1 MLNFNVDP
9 YYDDFDPNKN
19 FHRILFRPGRAV
31 QARELT
37 QTQTILQDQVSKFA
51 NHIFKQNTPVTGGQV
66 TVNTNAIYIKLNET
80 FNENDIVASDFLNQV
95 ITDASGVVF
104 AKVVAT
110 EESVSGDPPTLIVSY
125 LSGKQFSAGD
135 VIISTTSGTTAQ
147 IAPSDFTGLSTTA
160 SISEG
165 VFYIV
170 NGYSFS
176 NVQNPDGSYS
186 RYSIGNFV
194 SVQPQTII
202 VQKYG
207 NTPTRRIGIS
217 ISEYITDY
225 VTDSSLLDPAVG
237 ATNYQAPG
245 ADRYTITLSLD
256 TKAIELGN
264 DSGFIE
270 LVRITNGTIQRL
282 VDGTVY
288 ATIDDYFAKR
298 TYDTNGDFVVNDFK
312 LVPRAN
318 TANAQT
324 YQVQIGTGIAY
335 VKGYRV
341 ESTLETVVE
350 ATRARTTEEINN
362 NNLTMDYGNYLYV
375 NDANGVFDVTKVIPV
390 DFHTINANA
399 SIITT
404 NTRTYSSTKAGTAYL
419 RGLEFETASD
429 SANTRTYVYKAYLTD
444 VQNYTVSSNANA
456 TGTATTIQFF
466 DTNGKF
472 SSVDNAYYGVTISID
487 SGPSAGDVRKIV
499 LYNGTTKTATV
510 DTAFTVIPTTS
521 SNFSLRFN
529 VSNYNMMVTPSSD
542 AANVISS
549 AGVDPSSKTNGIIS
563 GVSNLPTVITN
574 PTSPE
579 LIFPVGYPYAYRL
592 NDESYQSWKM
602 SRGVNFASGVGQFTL
617 TGDIT
622 FVGTASTTQSSTEA
636 KDNWLVIVT
645 DKGSSAFTN
654 GQIINF
660 TSAPNTIALDG
671 TKKIA
676 TLTAGSSTFTATVLA
691 RTAITDAGTTGVALK
706 VKNLITANT
715 TGVNLTGT
723 DVGGTKVDLVNGQVY
738 IPAPNVVTPG
748 SKQSLFI
755 CDAKRIVKIIDT
767 LVSTQAPLDSMLTN
781 SAYDVTNNFIF
792 DNGQTDAYYGS
803 ASIRLK
809 TGAPQ
814 IRGKMLVLLDYYQH
828 AGGDGYFSVNSYLG
842 ASDGGVSSNPENY
855 AQIGT
860 YTGKVSGITYN
871 LRDCLDFRLST
882 VNAQAAFEFRYSTS
896 ITGSG
901 GALLPVDSSTFITDY
916 EHYLGRN
923 DLLVLT
929 KDNSFKLLTGKP
941 SNFPTFPTQP
951 DGSLLLAKLT
961 LDPYTAYLPGETTRF
976 LPNLSTEKVQHKRW
990 RMQDISDLQTRVNNI
1005 EYYTSLSLLEKQ
1017 AADLQVPD
1025 SNGLNRF
1032 KNGILV
1038 DNFTGFSTADA
1049 ANDDFNAKIN
1059 RRLTFMTAADW
1070 QLNAPLV
1077 NKDGLNSLGNLSDT
1091 AQQNLSYR
1099 YHTKTGGVSSVV
1111 TLPYTTANL
1120 ASQRLASGTVSLN
1133 PFAVAISEGV
1143 LDINPP
1149 MDMWVQT
1156 GREPDI
1162 VVVDPSLTLWR
1173 EGNTLNTLSTS
1184 DWQGI
1189 SGTSYAATTSSGNRV
1204 TVSTYQDQQRQVTS
1218 GNYERAT
1225 SLTATYIT
1233 DVSIQPY
1240 IRPQNLIIRAKG
1252 MKINTTANVYFD
1264 GQNVNDFIVQPNII
1278 TLTNVRG
1285 TFQEGDVVGYVS
1297 AGSFIPTARVVSLSK
1312 LSSTSVRLY
1321 VSSDANTTSYS
1332 SSNELQNARFNQNG
1346 VYVGNTAFGT
1356 YSSAASSQ
1364 VSLSGKVISIAGGTS
1379 STLPGSGIYH
1389 TGVTSITLAQSASSV
1404 NNFYNGSKITFQTT
1418 NQKARTVNSVSQ
1430 QYVCDWEGG
1439 CWFADVPT
1447 TTTVWE
1453 TYTETFTATISTY
1466 NGTTKVA
1473 TLASPVNISLGQN
1486 APQSGQ
1492 RPLDITSTYSING
1505 TVFLI
1510 SQATFNQ
1517 IVPSRSTDE
1526 YGNFAAIFQV
1536 PGGRFK
1542 TGDRLLR
1549 VDNRTNENDP
1559 SSATTFAQGIFTASS
1574 LATKSQSLNFGGT
1587 IQAAAKSTVFTS
1599 VSQERNVLINQF
1611 SYTVDPVAQ
1620 TFIIDQATYPNGAFM
1635 KSIKVYFKSK
1645 ATGTS
1650 APPVRLFVV
1659 DTINGYPSG
1668 QVIDGTL
1675 VVKTSQEI
1683 KTSDNPQYLDSNTY
1697 TEFEFDYPVYIRS
1710 GNLYAFILQTTS
1722 PDYVIWTAQQNQIA
1736 ITSSVKNLPTDATP
1750 TTITK
1755 IGGTPY
1761 VGALFE
1767 SQNGITWTAD
1777 QSKQMMFII
1786 DNCIFNTA
1794 SSPTVQ
1800 YVLPKKVP
1808 LRKMVGTDLE
1818 YANNANTL
1826 TNVNG
1831 TFYGED
1837 VPVDAFN
1844 ITTTDFEPTGTV
1856 LNYTYRPTLYSTY
1869 AADTTKVIEPGKY
1882 GTTMTDHIYLD
1893 DGKGQRV
1900 LDANS
1905 NSSFILSAQMS
1916 TTDKYVSPVISDDG
1930 VSVFAI
1936 RYLINNMGIAN
1947 SDITVTSG
1955 NTFGVTANY
1964 PGPITAMYL
1973 GPAVTISAPTS
1984 IGGEQAYAKANLT
1997 YNPATTGYYVDK
2009 IIVTTPGSGYITTPT
2024 ITIASNGTVSATAV
2038 VAGET
2043 SAKGGNG
2050 AARYITKKV
2059 VLTPENDSGDLRVYY
2074 TAFKPVGSQI
2084 LVYYKILNRSD
2095 TQAFE
2100 DQNWQLMTDIS
2111 AGSINNS
2118 LSRDDLREF
2127 VAAPG
2132 TGGTPDNQI
2141 SYTST
2146 SGITYKQFSQFAIKI
2161 VLTSSDSTRTP
2172 ILHDLR
2178 VLALPSGA

>member
-37 QTQTILQDQVSKFA
+37 QSQTILQDQVSKFA

-95 ITDASGVVF
+95 ITDSSGVVF
-104 AKVVAT
+104 AKVIAT
-110 EESVSGDPPTLIVSY
+110 EEAVSGDLPTLIVTY

-135 VIISTTSGTTAQ
+135 IIISTTSSTTAQ
-147 IAPSDFTGLSTTA
+147 IAPSNFTGLSTTA

-207 NTPTRRIGIS
+207 NTPTRRIGLS

-245 ADRYTITLSLD
+245 ADRYTITLTLD
-256 TKAIELGN
+256 TKSIELGN

-318 TANAQT
+318 TANSQT
-324 YQVQIGTGIAY
+324 YQIQIGTGIAY

-350 ATRARTTEEINN
+350 ATRARTTETINN

-375 NDANGVFDVTKVIPV
+375 NDANGVFDVTKVTSV

-399 SIITT
+399 SIATT
-404 NTRTYSSTKAGTAYL
+404 NTTTYNSTRAGTAYL

-429 SANTRTYVYKAYLTD
+429 SSNTRTYVYKAYLTD
-444 VQNYTVSSNANA
+444 IQNYSLSAAAAA
-456 TGTATTIQFF
+456 TGTATTIQFS
-466 DTNGKF
+466 DSTGKF
-472 SSVDNAYYGVTISID
+472 SSVANAYYGVTLSID

-499 LYNGTTKTATV
+499 SYNGTTKTATV

-529 VSNYNMMVTPSSD
+529 VSNYNMMVTP
-542 AANVISS
+542 AANKASVISS
-549 AGVDPSSKTNGIIS
+549 FGVDPLSKTNGIVS

-579 LIFPVGYPYAYRL
+579 LIFPIGYPYAYNL
-592 NDESYQSWKM
+592 NDESYQSWKA
-602 SRGVNFASGVGQFTL
+602 SRAVNFASGVGQFTL

-622 FVGTASTTQSSTEA
+622 FVGSASATQSSTEA

-645 DKGSSAFTN
+645 DAGASGFSV

-660 TSAPNTIALDG
+660 TSTNTIALDA

-676 TLTAGSSTFTATVLA
+676 TLTAGSSTFAATILA

-706 VKNLITANT
+706 IKNLITANT
-715 TGVNLTGT
+715 TNVNLAGT
-723 DVGGTKVDLVNGQVY
+723 DVSGTKVDLVNGQVY
-738 IPAPNVVTPG
+738 IPATNVVTPG

-755 CDAKRIVKIIDT
+755 CDVKRIVKIIDT
-767 LVSTQAPLDSMLTN
+767 LVPTQVPIDAMLTN
-781 SAYDVTNNFIF
+781 SAYDVTNNFLF
-792 DNGQTDAYYGS
+792 DNGQTDAYYGA

-814 IRGKMLVLLDYYQH
+814 IKGRMLVLLDYYQH
-828 AGGDGYFSVNSYLG
+828 SGGDGYFSVNSYLG
-842 ASDGGVSSNPENY
+842 AGDGGVSSNPENY

-896 ITGSG
+896 VTGSG

-923 DLLVLT
+923 DILILT

-951 DGSLLLAKLT
+951 DGSLLLAQLT
-961 LDPYTAYLPGETTRF
+961 LDPYTAYLPGETTRY
-976 LPNLSTEKVQHKRW
+976 LPNLSTDKIQHKRW

-1049 ANDDFNAKIN
+1049 SNENFNAKIN

-1077 NKDGLNSLGNLSDT
+1077 NKDGLNALGNLSDA
-1091 AQQNLSYR
+1091 AQQSLSYR

-1120 ASQRLASGTVSLN
+1120 ASQRLASNTVSLN
-1133 PFAVAISEGV
+1133 PFAVAVSEGA

-1162 VVVDPSLTLWR
+1162 VVVDPSLTLFR

-1189 SGTSYAATTSSGNRV
+1189 SGTTFNTATASGNRV

-1218 GNYERAT
+1218 GNYNKAT

-1240 IRPQNLIIRAKG
+1240 IRSQNLIIRAKG
-1252 MKINTTANVYFD
+1252 MKINTPVSVYFD
-1264 GQNVNDFIVQPNII
+1264 GQKVNNNIVQPNII
-1278 TLTNVRG
+1278 TLSNVNG

-1297 AGSFIPTARVVSLSK
+1297 SGSFIPTARVVSATK
-1312 LSSTSVRLY
+1312 LSSTTVRLY
-1321 VSSDANTTSYS
+1321 VSSDANTVTYS
-1332 SSNELQNARFNQNG
+1332 SSNILQNARFNSSG
-1346 VYVGNTAFGT
+1346 VYAGNTAFGT
-1356 YSSAASSQ
+1356 YANTASSQ
-1364 VSLSGKVISIAGGTS
+1364 VSLSGKVISVAGGTS

-1389 TGVTSITLAQSASSV
+1389 TGVTAITLAQSASSV
-1404 NNFYNGSKITFQTT
+1404 NDFYNGSKIVVQTT
-1418 NQKARTVNSVSQ
+1418 NQKSRVVNSVSQ
-1430 QYVCDWEGG
+1430 QYVCDWEGS

-1453 TYTETFTATISTY
+1453 AYTETFTATISDY
-1466 NGTTKVA
+1466 DGTTKVA
-1473 TLASPVNISLGQN
+1473 TLATPVNISLGSN

-1505 TVFLI
+1505 TVYLMT
-1510 SQATFNQ
+1510 QATSSQ
-1517 IVPSRSTDE
+1517 VVPTLSTDE

-1536 PGGRFK
+1536 PAGRFK

-1549 VDNRTNENDP
+1549 VDNRTTDTDP
-1559 SSATTFAQGIFTASS
+1559 ASATTFAQGIFTASS

-1599 VSQERNVLINQF
+1599 VAQERNVLVNQF

-1620 TFIIDQATYPNGAFM
+1620 TFIIDQATYPNGAFI

-1683 KTSDNPQYLDSNTY
+1683 KTSNNPQYLDSNTY
-1697 TEFEFDYPVYIRS
+1697 TEFEFNYPVYIRS

-1736 ITSSVKNLPTDATP
+1736 VPSSVKNLPSDATP

-1786 DNCIFNTA
+1786 DNCVFNTA
-1794 SSPTVQ
+1794 VSPTIQ
-1800 YVLPKKVP
+1800 YVLPKKIP

-1856 LNYTYRPTLYSTY
+1856 LSYTYTPTLYSTY
-1869 AADTTKVIEPGKY
+1869 VSDSTKNVEPGKY
-1882 GTTMTDHIYLD
+1882 GTTMVDHIYLD

-1900 LDANS
+1900 LDSNS
-1905 NSSFILSAQMS
+1905 NSSFILSAQIS

-1930 VSVFAI
+1930 VSIFAI

-1955 NTFGVTANY
+1955 NTAGVTAVY
-1964 PGPITAMYL
+1964 SSTP
-1973 GPAVTISAPTS
+1973 PAVTISAPTS
-1984 IGGEQAYAKANLT
+1984 IGGTQAFATANIVSNGIAGQ
-1997 YNPATTGYYVDK
+1997 YIVDK
-2009 IIVTTPGSGYITTPT
+2009 INVTTQGSGYITTPT

-2074 TAFKPVGSQI
+2074 TAYKPVGSQI

-2095 TQAFE
+2095 TEAFE

-2111 AGSINNS
+2111 AGSNTNS

-2146 SGITYKQFSQFAIKI
+2146 SGITYNQFSQFAIKI
-2161 VLTSSDSTRTP
+2161 VLASPDSTRTP

>member
-1 MLNFNVDP
+1 
-9 YYDDFDPNKN
+9 
-19 FHRILFRPGRAV
+19 
-31 QARELT
+31 
-37 QTQTILQDQVSKFA
+37 
-51 NHIFKQNTPVTGGQV
+51 
-66 TVNTNAIYIKLNET
+66 
-80 FNENDIVASDFLNQV
+80 
-95 ITDASGVVF
+95 
-104 AKVVAT
+104 
-110 EESVSGDPPTLIVSY
+110 
-125 LSGKQFSAGD
+125 
-135 VIISTTSGTTAQ
+135 
-147 IAPSDFTGLSTTA
+147 
-160 SISEG
+160 
-165 VFYIV
+165 
-170 NGYSFS
+170 
-176 NVQNPDGSYS
+176 
-186 RYSIGNFV
+186 
-194 SVQPQTII
+194 
-202 VQKYG
+202 
-207 NTPTRRIGIS
+207 
-217 ISEYITDY
+217 
-225 VTDSSLLDPAVG
+225 
-237 ATNYQAPG
+237 
-245 ADRYTITLSLD
+245 
-256 TKAIELGN
+256 
-264 DSGFIE
+264 
-270 LVRITNGTIQRL
+270 
-282 VDGTVY
+282 
-288 ATIDDYFAKR
+288 
-298 TYDTNGDFVVNDFK
+298 
-312 LVPRAN
+312 
-318 TANAQT
+318 
-324 YQVQIGTGIAY
+324 
-335 VKGYRV
+335 
-341 ESTLETVVE
+341 
-350 ATRARTTEEINN
+350 
-362 NNLTMDYGNYLYV
+362 
-375 NDANGVFDVTKVIPV
+375 
-390 DFHTINANA
+390 
-399 SIITT
+399 
-404 NTRTYSSTKAGTAYL
+404 
-419 RGLEFETASD
+419 
-429 SANTRTYVYKAYLTD
+429 
-444 VQNYTVSSNANA
+444 
-456 TGTATTIQFF
+456 
-466 DTNGKF
+466 
-472 SSVDNAYYGVTISID
+472 
-487 SGPSAGDVRKIV
+487 
-499 LYNGTTKTATV
+499 
-510 DTAFTVIPTTS
+510 
-521 SNFSLRFN
+521 
-529 VSNYNMMVTPSSD
+529 
-542 AANVISS
+542 
-549 AGVDPSSKTNGIIS
+549 
-563 GVSNLPTVITN
+563 
-574 PTSPE
+574 
-579 LIFPVGYPYAYRL
+579 
-592 NDESYQSWKM
+592 
-602 SRGVNFASGVGQFTL
+602 
-617 TGDIT
+617 
-622 FVGTASTTQSSTEA
+622 
-636 KDNWLVIVT
+636 
-645 DKGSSAFTN
+645 
-654 GQIINF
+654 
-660 TSAPNTIALDG
+660 
-671 TKKIA
+671 
-676 TLTAGSSTFTATVLA
+676 
-691 RTAITDAGTTGVALK
+691 
-706 VKNLITANT
+706 
-715 TGVNLTGT
+715 
-723 DVGGTKVDLVNGQVY
+723 
-738 IPAPNVVTPG
+738 
-748 SKQSLFI
+748 
-755 CDAKRIVKIIDT
+755 
-767 LVSTQAPLDSMLTN
+767 MLTN

-792 DNGQTDAYYGS
+792 DNGQTDAYYGP
-803 ASIRLK
+803 AFIRLK

-814 IRGKMLVLLDYYQH
+814 IKGRMLVLLDYYQH
-828 AGGDGYFSVNSYLG
+828 SGGDGYFSVNSYLG
-842 ASDGGVSSNPENY
+842 AGDGGVSSNPENY
-855 AQIGT
+855 SEIGT
-860 YTGKVSGITYN
+860 YTGKVSGATYN

-882 VNAQAAFEFRYSTS
+882 VNAQAAFQFRYSTS

-923 DLLVLT
+923 DILVLT

-951 DGSLLLAKLT
+951 DGSLLLAQLT
-961 LDPYTAYLPGETTRF
+961 LDPYTSYLPGETTKY
-976 LPNLSTEKVQHKRW
+976 LPNLSTDKIQHKRW

-1017 AADLQVPD
+1017 AADLQVTD

-1077 NKDGLNSLGNLSDT
+1077 NKDGLNSLGNLSDA

-1120 ASQRLASGTVSLN
+1120 ASQRLASNTVSLN
-1133 PFAVAISEGV
+1133 PFAVAISEGA

-1162 VVVDPSLTLWR
+1162 VVVDPGLTLFR
-1173 EGNTLNTLSTS
+1173 EGNTLNTLSAS

-1189 SGTSYAATTSSGNRV
+1189 SGTTTSTSTQSGNRV

-1218 GNYERAT
+1218 GNYNKAT
-1225 SLTATYIT
+1225 SVTATYIT

-1252 MKINTTANVYFD
+1252 MKINTPVSVYFD
-1264 GQNVNDFIVQPNII
+1264 GQKVNDHIVQPNIV
-1278 TLTNVRG
+1278 TLTNVNG

-1297 AGSFIPTARVVSLSK
+1297 SGSFIPTARVVSLSK
-1312 LSSTSVRLY
+1312 LSSSTVRLY
-1321 VSSDANTTSYS
+1321 LSSDANTVTYS
-1332 SSNELQNARFNQNG
+1332 SSNILQNARFNQNG
-1346 VYVGNTAFGT
+1346 VYSGNTAFGT
-1356 YSSAASSQ
+1356 YANTASSQ
-1364 VSLSGKVISIAGGTS
+1364 VSLSGKVISIAGGTP

-1389 TGVTSITLAQSASSV
+1389 TGVTAVTLAQSASSV

-1418 NQKARTVNSVSQ
+1418 NQKLKTVASTYS
-1430 QYVCDWEGG
+1430 QYVCDDWWCGHV
-1439 CWFADVPT
+1439 DIPT

-1453 TYTETFTATISTY
+1453 TYTEIFTATISAY

-1473 TLASPVNISLGQN
+1473 TLATPVNVSLGQN

-1492 RPLDITSTYSING
+1492 KPLDITSTYSING
-1505 TVFLI
+1505 TVYLMT
-1510 SQATFNQ
+1510 QATSSQ
-1517 IVPSRSTDE
+1517 VVPSLSTDE

-1549 VDNRTNENDP
+1549 VDNRTTDTDP
-1559 SSATTFAQGIFTASS
+1559 ASATTFAQGIFTASS
-1574 LATKSQSLNFGGT
+1574 LSTKSQSLNFGGT

-1599 VSQERNVLINQF
+1599 VSQQRNVLVNQF
-1611 SYTVDPVAQ
+1611 SYNVDPVAQ
-1620 TFIIDQATYPNGAFM
+1620 TFIIDQATYPNGAFI

-1675 VVKTSQEI
+1675 VVKTSQEV

-1722 PDYVIWTAQQNQIA
+1722 PDYVIWAAQQNQIA
-1736 ITSSVKNLPTDATP
+1736 VPSSVKNLPTDATP

-1786 DNCIFNTA
+1786 DNCVFNIA
-1794 SSPTVQ
+1794 ASPTVQ

-1808 LRKMVGTDLE
+1808 LRKMVGTDLD

-1856 LNYTYRPTLYSTY
+1856 LSYTYTPTMYSTY
-1869 AADTTKVIEPGKY
+1869 AADTTKNVEPGKY
-1882 GTTMTDHIYLD
+1882 GTTMPDHIYLD

-1905 NSSFILSAQMS
+1905 NSSFILSAQIS

-1930 VSVFAI
+1930 VSLFAI
-1936 RYLINNMGIAN
+1936 RYLINNMSIAN

-1955 NTFGVTANY
+1955 NTVGVTANY
-1964 PGPITAMYL
+1964 SSTPPV
-1973 GPAVTISAPTS
+1973 VTISAPTS
-1984 IGGEQAYAKANLT
+1984 IGGTQAFATANLT

-2009 IIVTTPGSGYITTPT
+2009 INITTPGSGYITTPT
-2024 ITIASNGTVSATAV
+2024 ITIASNGSVSATAV

-2084 LVYYKILNRSD
+2084 LVYYKIQNRSD
-2095 TQAFE
+2095 TEAFE

-2111 AGSINNS
+2111 AGSNSNS

-2132 TGGTPDNQI
+2132 TDGTPDNQI

-2161 VLTSSDSTRTP
+2161 VLASSDSTRTP

>member
-1 MLNFNVDP
+1 
-9 YYDDFDPNKN
+9 
-19 FHRILFRPGRAV
+19 
-31 QARELT
+31 
-37 QTQTILQDQVSKFA
+37 
-51 NHIFKQNTPVTGGQV
+51 
-66 TVNTNAIYIKLNET
+66 
-80 FNENDIVASDFLNQV
+80 
-95 ITDASGVVF
+95 
-104 AKVVAT
+104 
-110 EESVSGDPPTLIVSY
+110 
-125 LSGKQFSAGD
+125 
-135 VIISTTSGTTAQ
+135 
-147 IAPSDFTGLSTTA
+147 
-160 SISEG
+160 
-165 VFYIV
+165 
-170 NGYSFS
+170 
-176 NVQNPDGSYS
+176 
-186 RYSIGNFV
+186 
-194 SVQPQTII
+194 
-202 VQKYG
+202 
-207 NTPTRRIGIS
+207 
-217 ISEYITDY
+217 
-225 VTDSSLLDPAVG
+225 
-237 ATNYQAPG
+237 
-245 ADRYTITLSLD
+245 
-256 TKAIELGN
+256 
-264 DSGFIE
+264 
-270 LVRITNGTIQRL
+270 
-282 VDGTVY
+282 
-288 ATIDDYFAKR
+288 
-298 TYDTNGDFVVNDFK
+298 
-312 LVPRAN
+312 
-318 TANAQT
+318 
-324 YQVQIGTGIAY
+324 
-335 VKGYRV
+335 
-341 ESTLETVVE
+341 
-350 ATRARTTEEINN
+350 
-362 NNLTMDYGNYLYV
+362 
-375 NDANGVFDVTKVIPV
+375 
-390 DFHTINANA
+390 
-399 SIITT
+399 
-404 NTRTYSSTKAGTAYL
+404 
-419 RGLEFETASD
+419 
-429 SANTRTYVYKAYLTD
+429 
-444 VQNYTVSSNANA
+444 
-456 TGTATTIQFF
+456 
-466 DTNGKF
+466 
-472 SSVDNAYYGVTISID
+472 
-487 SGPSAGDVRKIV
+487 
-499 LYNGTTKTATV
+499 
-510 DTAFTVIPTTS
+510 
-521 SNFSLRFN
+521 
-529 VSNYNMMVTPSSD
+529 
-542 AANVISS
+542 
-549 AGVDPSSKTNGIIS
+549 
-563 GVSNLPTVITN
+563 
-574 PTSPE
+574 
-579 LIFPVGYPYAYRL
+579 
-592 NDESYQSWKM
+592 
-602 SRGVNFASGVGQFTL
+602 
-617 TGDIT
+617 
-622 FVGTASTTQSSTEA
+622 
-636 KDNWLVIVT
+636 
-645 DKGSSAFTN
+645 
-654 GQIINF
+654 
-660 TSAPNTIALDG
+660 
-671 TKKIA
+671 
-676 TLTAGSSTFTATVLA
+676 
-691 RTAITDAGTTGVALK
+691 
-706 VKNLITANT
+706 
-715 TGVNLTGT
+715 
-723 DVGGTKVDLVNGQVY
+723 LVNGQVY
-738 IPAPNVVTPG
+738 IPSTNVVTPG

-767 LVSTQAPLDSMLTN
+767 LVPTQAPIDAMLTN
-781 SAYDVTNNFIF
+781 TAYDVTNNFIF
-792 DNGQTDAYYGS
+792 DNGQTDAYYGP

-814 IRGKMLVLLDYYQH
+814 IKGRMLVLLDYYEH
-828 AGGDGYFSVNSYLG
+828 SGGDGYFSINSYLG
-842 ASDGGVSSNPENY
+842 GGSGFVSSNPENY
-855 AQIGT
+855 SEIGT

-882 VNAQAAFEFRYSTS
+882 KNAQAAFEFRYSTA

-901 GALLPVDSSTFITDY
+901 GALLPVDSSTFISDY

-951 DGSLLLAKLT
+951 DGSLLLAQLT
-961 LDPYTAYLPGETTRF
+961 LDPYTAYLPGETTKY
-976 LPNLSTEKVQHKRW
+976 LPNLSTNKIQHKRW

-1049 ANDDFNAKIN
+1049 SNEDFNAKIN

-1099 YHTKTGGVSSVV
+1099 YHTKTGGVSSVA

-1120 ASQRLASGTVSLN
+1120 ASQKLASNTVSLN
-1133 PFAVAISEGV
+1133 PFAVAVNEGA

-1149 MDMWVQT
+1149 MDMWVQS

-1162 VVVDPSLTLWR
+1162 VVVDPSLTLFR

-1189 SGTSYAATTSSGNRV
+1189 SGTAYTATTSSGNRV
-1204 TVSTYQDQQRQVTS
+1204 TVSTYQDQQRQITS
-1218 GNYERAT
+1218 GNYNQAT

-1252 MKINTTANVYFD
+1252 MKINTPVNVYFD
-1264 GQNVNDFIVQPNII
+1264 GQKVNDFIVQPNII
-1278 TLTNVRG
+1278 TLTNVNG

-1297 AGSFIPTARVVSLSK
+1297 GGSFIPTARVVSLTK
-1312 LSSTSVRLY
+1312 LTSTSVRLY

-1332 SSNELQNARFNQNG
+1332 SSSELQNARFNQNG
-1346 VYVGNTAFGT
+1346 VHVGNTAFGT

-1389 TGVTSITLAQSASSV
+1389 TGVTAVTLAQSASSV

-1418 NQKARTVNSVSQ
+1418 NQIAKTVNSVTSGWI
-1430 QYVCDWEGG
+1430 CDWEGCYFG
-1439 CWFADVPT
+1439 DIPS
-1447 TTTVWE
+1447 TTTVFE
-1453 TYTETFTATISTY
+1453 TYTQTFTSTISAY

-1473 TLASPVNISLGQN
+1473 TLTTPVNISLGQN

-1492 RPLDITSTYSING
+1492 SPFDITSTYSING

-1510 SQATFNQ
+1510 SQATSNQ
-1517 IVPSRSTDE
+1517 IVPSLSTDE
-1526 YGNFAAIFQV
+1526 YGNFAAIFRV

-1549 VDNRTNENDP
+1549 VDNRTTDTDP
-1559 SSATTFAQGIFTASS
+1559 ASATTFAQGIFTASS

-1599 VSQERNVLINQF
+1599 VSQERNVLVNQF

-1620 TFIIDQATYPNGAFM
+1620 TFIIDQGTYPNGAFI
-1635 KSIKVYFKSK
+1635 KSIKLYFKSK
-1645 ATGTS
+1645 AAGTS
-1650 APPVRLFVV
+1650 APPVRLFVL

-1683 KTSDNPQYLDSNTY
+1683 KVSDNPQYLDSNTY

-1736 ITSSVKNLPTDATP
+1736 VPSSVKNLPTDGPP
-1750 TTITK
+1750 TSVTK

-1777 QSKQMMFII
+1777 QTKQMMFVI

-1794 SSPTVQ
+1794 STPTIQ

-1818 YANNANTL
+1818 YANNANTM

-1831 TFYGED
+1831 IFYGED

-1844 ITTTDFEPTGTV
+1844 ITTTDFEPTGTE
-1856 LNYTYRPTLYSTY
+1856 LSYTYTPTLYSSY
-1869 AADTTKVIEPGKY
+1869 AADSTKSVEPGKY
-1882 GTTMTDHIYLD
+1882 GTTMVDHIYLD

-1905 NSSFILSAQMS
+1905 NSSFILLARMS

-1930 VSVFAI
+1930 VSLFSI
-1936 RYLINNMGIAN
+1936 RYLINNMGISN

-1964 PGPITAMYL
+1964 PGPIGGGVL

-1984 IGGEQAYAKANLT
+1984 IGGTQAYASANLT

-2009 IIVTTPGSGYITTPT
+2009 INITTPGSGYITTPT

-2074 TAFKPVGSQI
+2074 TAYKPVGSQV

-2095 TQAFE
+2095 TELFE
-2100 DQNWQLMTDIS
+2100 NQNWQLMTDIS
-2111 AGSINNS
+2111 AGSISNS
-2118 LSRDDLREF
+2118 LTRDDLREF

-2132 TGGTPDNQI
+2132 TNGIPDNQI

-2161 VLTSSDSTRTP
+2161 VLSSSDSTRTP
-2172 ILHDLR
+2172 IIQDLR
-2178 VLALPSGA
+2178 VLALPSGS

>member
-19 FHRILFRPGRAV
+19 FHRILFKPGRAV

-37 QTQTILQDQVSKFA
+37 QSQTILQDQISKFA
-51 NHIFKQNTPVTGGQV
+51 NHIFKQNTPITGGQV
-66 TVNTNAIYIKLNET
+66 TVNTNAVYIKLNET
-80 FNENDIVASDFLNQV
+80 FNDNDIVASDFLNQV
-95 ITDASGVVF
+95 ITDSTGVVF
-104 AKVVAT
+104 AKVIAT
-110 EESVSGDPPTLIVSY
+110 EESVSGDLPTLIVTY

-135 VIISTTSGTTAQ
+135 IIISTESATTAQ
-147 IAPSDFTGLSTTA
+147 IAPSDFTGTSTTA

-176 NVQNPDGSYS
+176 NEQNPDGSYS

-207 NTPTRRIGIS
+207 NTPTRRIGLS
-217 ISEYITDY
+217 ISEFISDY
-225 VTDSSLLDPAVG
+225 VTDPSLLDPAVG

-245 ADRYTITLSLD
+245 ADRYTITLTLD
-256 TKAIELGN
+256 TKSIELGN

-350 ATRARTTEEINN
+350 ATRARTTETINN

-375 NDANGVFDVTKVIPV
+375 NGANGVFDVTKVVSV

-399 SIITT
+399 SIVTT
-404 NTRTYSSTKAGTAYL
+404 NTTTYNSTKAGSAYL

-429 SANTRTYVYKAYLTD
+429 SSNTRTYVYKAYLTD
-444 VQNYTVSSNANA
+444 IKNYSLSSTAAA
-456 TGTATTIQFF
+456 TGTATTIQFS
-466 DTNGKF
+466 DSTGKF
-472 SSVDNAYYGVTISID
+472 SSVANAYYGVTISID

-499 LYNGTTKTATV
+499 SYNGTTKTATV
-510 DTAFTVIPTTS
+510 DTAFTVVPTTS

-542 AANVISS
+542 AANVVSS
-549 AGVDPSSKTNGIIS
+549 AGVDPSSKTNGIVS

-579 LIFPVGYPYAYRL
+579 LIFPVGYPYAYNL

-602 SRGVNFASGVGQFTL
+602 ARAVNFASGVGQFTL

-622 FVGTASTTQSSTEA
+622 FVGTASATQSSTEV

-645 DKGSSAFTN
+645 DKGSSGFTN
-654 GQIINF
+654 GQIVNF
-660 TSAPNTIALDG
+660 TSTNTIALDG

-676 TLTAGSSTFTATVLA
+676 TLTAGSSTFAATILA
-691 RTAITDAGTTGVALK
+691 RAAITDAGTTGVALK
-706 VKNLITANT
+706 IKNLITANT
-715 TGVNLTGT
+715 TNVNLAGT
-723 DVGGTKVDLVNGQVY
+723 DVSGTKVDLVNGQVY
-738 IPAPNVVTPG
+738 IPATNVVTPG

-767 LVSTQAPLDSMLTN
+767 LASTQVPTDAMLTN

-792 DNGQTDAYYGS
+792 DNGQTDAYYGP
-803 ASIRLK
+803 AFIRLK

-814 IRGKMLVLLDYYQH
+814 IKGRMLVLLDYYQH
-828 AGGDGYFSVNSYLG
+828 SGGDGYFSVNSYLG
-842 ASDGGVSSNPENY
+842 AGDGGVSSNPENY
-855 AQIGT
+855 SEIGT
-860 YTGKVSGITYN
+860 YTGKVSGATYN

-882 VNAQAAFEFRYSTS
+882 VNAQAAFQFRYSTS

-923 DLLVLT
+923 DILVLT

-951 DGSLLLAKLT
+951 DGSLLLAQLT
-961 LDPYTAYLPGETTRF
+961 LDPYTSYLPGETTKY
-976 LPNLSTEKVQHKRW
+976 LPNLSTDKIQHKRW

-1077 NKDGLNSLGNLSDT
+1077 NKDGLNSLGNLSDA

-1120 ASQRLASGTVSLN
+1120 ASQKLASNTVSLN
-1133 PFAVAISEGV
+1133 PFAVAISEGA

-1162 VVVDPSLTLWR
+1162 VVVNPNSTLFR
-1173 EGNTLNTLSTS
+1173 EGNTLNTLSAS

-1189 SGTSYAATTSSGNRV
+1189 SGTTSSTVSQSGRTV
-1204 TVSTYQDQQRQVTS
+1204 TVRTYQDQQRSVTS
-1218 GNYERAT
+1218 GNYAQDT
-1225 SLTATYIT
+1225 SVTATYIT

-1252 MKINTTANVYFD
+1252 MKINTPVSVYFD
-1264 GQNVNDFIVQPNII
+1264 GQKVNDHIVQPNIV
-1278 TLTNVRG
+1278 TLTNVNG

-1297 AGSFIPTARVVSLSK
+1297 SGSFIPTARVVSLSK
-1312 LSSTSVRLY
+1312 LSSSTVRLY
-1321 VSSDANTTSYS
+1321 LSSDANTVTYS
-1332 SSNELQNARFNQNG
+1332 SSNILQNARFNQNG
-1346 VYVGNTAFGT
+1346 VYSGNTAFGT
-1356 YSSAASSQ
+1356 YANTASSQ
-1364 VSLSGKVISIAGGTS
+1364 VSLSGKVISIAGGTPS
-1379 STLPGSGIYH
+1379 ALPGSGIYH
-1389 TGVTSITLAQSASSV
+1389 TGVTAVTLAPSASSV

-1418 NQKARTVNSVSQ
+1418 NQKLKTVASTYQ
-1430 QYVCDWEGG
+1430 QYVCDDWWCGLV
-1439 CWFADVPT
+1439 DIPT
-1447 TTTVWE
+1447 STTVWE
-1453 TYTETFTATISTY
+1453 TYTETFTATISAY

-1473 TLASPVNISLGQN
+1473 TLATPVNVSLGQN

-1492 RPLDITSTYSING
+1492 KPLDITSTYSING
-1505 TVFLI
+1505 TVYLMT
-1510 SQATFNQ
+1510 QATSSQ
-1517 IVPSRSTDE
+1517 VVPSLSTDE

-1549 VDNRTNENDP
+1549 VDNRTTDTDP
-1559 SSATTFAQGIFTASS
+1559 ASATTFAQGIFTASS

-1599 VSQERNVLINQF
+1599 VSQQRNVLVNQF
-1611 SYTVDPVAQ
+1611 SYDIDPVAQ
-1620 TFIIDQATYPNGAFM
+1620 TFIIDQATYPNGAFI

-1683 KTSDNPQYLDSNTY
+1683 KTSNNPQYLDSNTY

-1722 PDYVIWTAQQNQIA
+1722 PDYVIWAAQQNQIA
-1736 ITSSVKNLPTDATP
+1736 VPSSVKNLPTDATP

-1786 DNCIFNTA
+1786 DNCVFNTA
-1794 SSPTVQ
+1794 ASPTVQ
-1800 YVLPKKVP
+1800 YILPKKVP
-1808 LRKMVGTDLE
+1808 LRKMVGTDLD

-1856 LNYTYRPTLYSTY
+1856 LSYTYTPTMYSTY
-1869 AADTTKVIEPGKY
+1869 TADTTKNVEPGKY
-1882 GTTMTDHIYLD
+1882 GTTMPDHIYLD

-1905 NSSFILSAQMS
+1905 NSSFILSAQIS

-1930 VSVFAI
+1930 VSLFAI
-1936 RYLINNMGIAN
+1936 RYLINNMSIAN

-1955 NTFGVTANY
+1955 NTAGVTANY
-1964 PGPITAMYL
+1964 SSTPPV
-1973 GPAVTISAPTS
+1973 VTISAPTS
-1984 IGGEQAYAKANLT
+1984 IGGTQAFATANLT

-2009 IIVTTPGSGYITTPT
+2009 INITTPGSGYITTPT
-2024 ITIASNGTVSATAV
+2024 ITIASNGSVSATAV

-2084 LVYYKILNRSD
+2084 LVYYKIQNRSD
-2095 TQAFE
+2095 TEAFE
-2100 DQNWQLMTDIS
+2100 DQKWQLMTDIS
-2111 AGSINNS
+2111 AGSNSNS

-2132 TGGTPDNQI
+2132 TDGTPDNQI

-2161 VLTSSDSTRTP
+2161 VLASSDSTRTP